1 MLTKENYQQWVNHPQ
16 TKEFHQYL
24 KDYRKTLMERWAQG
38 KLSEVDNL
46 MAIARA
52 QMADDILT
60 LDDDSISQFYE
71 SFKEEE
77 TND

>member
-1 MLTKENYQQWVNHPQ
+1 
-16 TKEFHQYL
+16 
-24 KDYRKTLMERWAQG
+24 MERWAQG

-52 QMADDILT
+52 QMADDIMT
-60 LDDDSISQFYE
+60 LDDDSISQFYQ